1 MKAESKQ
8 SRQHLVSVAMTLIP
22 TSETPETLP
31 LSATVVSAVPNNGTT
46 CNAKSNLCAT
56 STQARTSSPTL
67 VVDSIGDAKGLSPYW
82 SDYTAEISSR
92 LWLPTGIGLP
102 GSDSSLSNGWPS
114 KTAAASW
121 FSVSRN
127 TAPSGNSPRIFSP
140 SSIPSV
146 AGCMDSVGT
155 KTQSKRIR
163 IYPTLEQREIL
174 RLWFDAARWT
184 YNETIARLKAT
195 GEPGAWKKI
204 KTPIIHA
211 APERLQ
217 AAPYQVRSIAVRDA
231 CRAMSQVRRRNK
243 GRSQADGLAEASFR
257 SRKHPRQ
264 GCFIPASGVSPL
276 GAYHTMLGGL
286 RMAEALPPQ
295 HGDSRITLQNGQYHL
310 VVTHP
315 AQQSTA
321 ETQGRVVALDP
332 GIRSFLTYFSETS
345 TGHVGKN
352 DFGRIQRLCAHLD
365 NLLSKAKREKLRL
378 RKRNLYA
385 AAARARVR
393 IGSLIDELHHQSAR
407 WLVDNFDLILI
418 PSFETSEMAQRGQR
432 KLRSKSVRMMLTFA
446 HFRFRQFLIWKAWQT
461 GKQVLVVNEAYTSKT
476 CSWSGE
482 IIANLG
488 GRKVVRGSDGVS
500 LERDIN
506 GARGIFL
513 RALGDFPALRKLT
526 QECIGGEHQLGVC

>member
-1 MKAESKQ
+1 MQ
-8 SRQHLVSVAMTLIP
+8 
-22 TSETPETLP
+22 
-31 LSATVVSAVPNNGTT
+31 
-46 CNAKSNLCAT
+46 
-56 STQARTSSPTL
+56 
-67 VVDSIGDAKGLSPYW
+67 
-82 SDYTAEISSR
+82 
-92 LWLPTGIGLP
+92 
-102 GSDSSLSNGWPS
+102 
-114 KTAAASW
+114 
-121 FSVSRN
+121 
-127 TAPSGNSPRIFSP
+127 
-140 SSIPSV
+140 
-146 AGCMDSVGT
+146 
-155 KTQSKRIR
+155 
-163 IYPTLEQREIL
+163 
-174 RLWFDAARWT
+174 
-184 YNETIARLKAT
+184 
-195 GEPGAWKKI
+195 
-204 KTPIIHA
+204 
-211 APERLQ
+211 
-217 AAPYQVRSIAVRDA
+217 DA
-231 CRAMSQVRRRNK
+231 CRAMSEVRRRNK

-418 PSFETSEMAQRGQR
+418 PRFETSEMAQRGQR

-461 GKQVLVVNEAYTSKT
+461 GKQVLVVYASFTTKT

-488 GRKVVRGSDGVS
+488 GRRVVRGSDGVS

-526 QECIGGEHQLGVC
+526 QGCIGGEHQLGVC